1 MDFPT
6 DFMMGSINNSTPTE
20 TNSAE
25 LSTEDFLQI
34 MAASIKMPSMPGES
48 GSGSSGGGET
58 DYLAQLAQFNTL
70 DQLTSMSEMMN
81 MNVVM
86 TQQQQA
92 LSLLGKE
99 VKAAGAES
107 GFVSGTVD
115 KVKFDQGHAT
125 IQIDG
130 KDYGLNDILE
140 VSDQA

>member
-6 DFMMGSINNSTPTE
+6 EFMIGSGTNSPSTE

-48 GSGSSGGGET
+48 GSSSSGGGET

-70 DQLTSMSEMMN
+70 DQLTSVSEMLN
-81 MNVVM
+81 MNVLM

-92 LSLLGKE
+92 LGLLGKE
-99 VKAAGAES
+99 VKVVGAES

-115 KVKFDQGHAT
+115 KVKFDQGYAT
-125 IQIDG
+125 IQVDG
-130 KDYGLNDILE
+130 KDYALNDILE
-140 VSDQA
+140 VSEQV